1 MESSKDPK
9 LDTLLEENKQNA
21 TKPSIAQLFNKCY
34 SKRPLVILLIL
45 HSSFL
50 LYYFIYMTILFPNKF
65 TVTLGNG
72 KIVEIVP
79 QINWELIEVFMKN
92 LLLNACIPICLE
104 IIYLK
109 FGNVVKKIVK
119 WLLYCF
125 FFYKVFLGYV
135 LVEYILSTRSFG
147 IESYSLQVLFIVV
160 FILTYKF
167 KDGAFLS
174 TIPQIVFCSQTIFEI
189 FIPMLTRYTK
199 PLLEVN
205 EIGVS
210 HHIHGILDDLVKK
223 YNFDKNIVFFTGFR
237 ENELKAVTNLGDS
250 AYQTQFEDSIF
261 LYKQTVMEESVDYL
275 KFAVYHEYGHLQHNH
290 GKFLHLLRNSV
301 NLFILAAICY
311 AIYSNLR
318 SSKPK
323 DKTRLAL
330 GLISYSFLATVI
342 YQFSENIIRNFIEF
356 DADDFSVSL
365 QGNLSGID
373 AFLLITK
380 DESMDLENNLG
391 WTLFHPSWLPYFD
404 HPSVYHRHLRQVAR
418 IK

>member
-1 MESSKDPK
+1 
-9 LDTLLEENKQNA
+9 
-21 TKPSIAQLFNKCY
+21 
-34 SKRPLVILLIL
+34 
-45 HSSFL
+45 
-50 LYYFIYMTILFPNKF
+50 MTILFPNKF

-79 QINWELIEVFMKN
+79 QISWELVEVLLKN
-92 LLLNACIPICLE
+92 LFLNACIPICLE
-104 IIYLK
+104 VIYLK

-119 WLLYCF
+119 GLVCF
-125 FFYKVFLGYV
+125 IFLSAAFLGY
-135 LVEYILSTRSFG
+135 SFAKDIISMLNIG
-147 IESYSLQVLFIVV
+147 IVSYSLQVLACRVFFIVV
-160 FILTYKF
+160 LILIYKVQ
-167 KDGAFLS
+167 DGAFLPA
-174 TIPQIVFCSQTIFEI
+174 IPQAILCFQTISLTLVQA
-189 FIPMLTRYTK
+189 FISLAE
-199 PLLEVN
+199 PLNEVQ